1 VPVIVLD
8 INRGAGRAGAAADR
22 VIFGEVAL
30 AAKATVVLKVSAATQ
45 ANKTSLVFMIFDL
58 SNHWTMRQQRGLLIK
73 VIARVTQP
81 LPCPRTYWQALS
93 AFFGAVTDVTGKDG
107 SQREANLRS
116 PLHQQHRE
124 PGRLHRL

>member
-8 INRGAGRAGAAADR
+8 VNRDAGRAGAAADR
-22 VIFGEVAL
+22 VIIGEVAL
-30 AAKATVVLKVSAATQ
+30 AAEAAVVLKLSAATQ
-45 ANKTSLVFMIFDL
+45 ANKTSLVCMIFDL
-58 SNHWTMRQQRGLLIK
+58 SNHWTMRQQQGLLIK
-73 VIARVTQP
+73 AIARVTQP
-81 LPCPRTYWQALS
+81 LPCPRTYC
-93 AFFGAVTDVTGKDG
+93 VIGKDE